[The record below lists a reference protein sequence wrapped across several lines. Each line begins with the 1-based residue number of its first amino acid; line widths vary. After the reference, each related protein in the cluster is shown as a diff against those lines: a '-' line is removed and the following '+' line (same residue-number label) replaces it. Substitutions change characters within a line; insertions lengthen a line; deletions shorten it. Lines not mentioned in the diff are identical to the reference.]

1 VNNSNVI
8 IVDDFIDS
16 AETISYI
23 ANRVRNAG
31 AKRIFVIAS
40 HGTFSPRTMQ
50 VIDRSPIEKVF
61 VTNSLP
67 LSGVRSDKVVQVSV
81 ANLIAQSI
89 YTEQFASRKISEEYE
104 IEFH

>member
-1 VNNSNVI
+1 MI
-8 IVDDFIDS
+8 IDDFIDS

-23 ANRVRNAG
+23 ANRAHNDG

-40 HGTFSPRTMQ
+40 HGTFSTGTMQ
-50 VIDRSPIEKVF
+50 VIDRSPIERVY

-67 LSGVRSDKVVQVSV
+67 LPAVRSDKVVQVSI
-81 ANLIAQSI
+81 ADLIAKSI
-89 YTEQFASRKISEEYE
+89 YTEQFASRKLNEDYE

>member
-1 VNNSNVI
+1 M

-23 ANRVRNAG
+23 ANRVHNAG

-40 HGTFSPRTMQ
+40 HGTFSPGTMQ
-50 VIDRSPIEKVF
+50 LIDRSPIERVY

-67 LSGVRSDKVVQVSV
+67 LPAVRSDKVVQVSI
-81 ANLIAQSI
+81 AELIAKSI
-89 YTEQFASRKISEEYE
+89 YTEHFASRKVDEEYE